1 MCRLAL
7 TSFIKWGDGVEERKK
22 ELLSIFK
29 ERGKEIEARQ
39 LIEEVL
45 FLEKKLEEVKELPFY
60 KYNKNDRRQQKAL
73 PAAKLYRELLGQ
85 YNVSLKTLGRM
96 IGTKGD
102 GGTSPLREW
111 AKNADQ
117 GKKDMDT
124 G

>member
-1 MCRLAL
+1 M
-7 TSFIKWGDGVEERKK
+7 EERRK
-22 ELLSIFK
+22 ELLSILK
-29 ERGKEIEARQ
+29 ERGKEAEARQ

-45 FLEKKLEEVKELPFY
+45 FLEKKLEEVKGLPFY

-85 YNVSLKTLGRM
+85 YNVSIKTLERM
-96 IGTKGD
+96 IGIRGG

-111 AKNADQ
+111 AKNADK
-117 GKKDMDT
+117 GKENMDA